1 MSKQKMRGPMGG
13 GPMGGMGRGGE
24 KAKDFKKTMKTLA
37 KYLKPYSLSII
48 IGLFVHSRTVYSAC
62 FCGKSLFLIF
72 VDNLLP
78 VDPQVKLHYRQAE
91 MRLIC
96 SQVRAIL

>member
-1 MSKQKMRGPMGG
+1 M
-13 GPMGGMGRGGE
+13 
-24 KAKDFKKTMKTLA
+24 
-37 KYLKPYSLSII
+37 
-48 IGLFVHSRTVYSAC
+48 
-62 FCGKSLFLIF
+62 F